1 MIESALE
8 IVNGAEL
15 LTKKDFESLSVIKD
29 ELLKTWETV
38 QIFRTRT
45 EMEVS
50 VLADNKRPTP
60 DAKYWQ
66 AVREQN
72 VMFQELVMLSYEYR
86 KNMVEIKKLKR
97 DILKEDDEIE
107 IELSQ
112 IEIEKKQFI
121 ARNMERT
128 AHDRIREILEWSNI
142 KTSLKPYL
150 KYGDEN
156 VNAHQFEAMKKR
168 YEKEAALVTQ
178 QTPPAD
184 ASNILGLWDMVKKGN
199 KGDKGNGIHQIK

>member
-1 MIESALE
+1 
-8 IVNGAEL
+8 
-15 LTKKDFESLSVIKD
+15 
-29 ELLKTWETV
+29 
-38 QIFRTRT
+38 
-45 EMEVS
+45 
-50 VLADNKRPTP
+50 
-60 DAKYWQ
+60 
-66 AVREQN
+66 
-72 VMFQELVMLSYEYR
+72 MLSYEYR

-97 DILKEDDEIE
+97 DILKESDEIE
-107 IELSQ
+107 RELSQ

-156 VNAHQFEAMKKR
+156 VNAHQFEAMRKR

-184 ASNILGLWDMVKKGN
+184 ASNILGLWDMVKKG
-199 KGDKGNGIHQIK
+199 GNGNGVCQIK